1 MRNVYLAAFSYSGDR
16 ATPSGNTVA
25 AALASAV
32 GNSTQLLEVRV
43 GFLGVCAKLP
53 SDTWTCSSSFDTIS
67 KQVALVQDGTSNS
80 SYDPL
85 GVVDLAKGFK
95 DNVVFDGLMSVPN
108 PVLGFFSPPNYRVDY

>member
-1 MRNVYLAAFSYSGDR
+1 MRNVYLAAFSYSEN
-16 ATPSGNTVA
+16 PVESSENTVA

-53 SDTWTCSSSFDTIS
+53 ADTWTCSSSFDTIS
-67 KQVALVQDGTSNS
+67 KQLAIVQAEASTS

-85 GVVDLAKGFK
+85 GVIDFAKGFR
-95 DNVVFDGLMSVPN
+95 DNVVFDGLM
-108 PVLGFFSPPNYRVDY
+108 